1 VARASARACFFDNVT
16 ENKMKKIIAN
26 IFFCVISIM
35 SYAQD
40 QARLSWEMAEY
51 MCHSTTPITDP
62 VNGIAGYKV
71 YYSKDEGRPDPSS
84 EPSCVMNPSPCRDFE
99 YQNVITVEGVD
110 AKTATIVITEPG
122 TYYFAVTSV
131 KHDGKESCYS
141 NEGTKIITDATPS
154 KPTEFEIVL
163 RK

>member
-1 VARASARACFFDNVT
+1 VARVSTRARFFENVT
-16 ENKMKKIIAN
+16 EKKMKKIIAALL
-26 IFFCVISIM
+26 FFAVS

-40 QARLSWEMAEY
+40 QARLSWEMSEY

-84 EPSCVMNPSPCRDFE
+84 EPSCVANPTPCRDFE

-131 KHDGKESCYS
+131 KHDGRESCYS
-141 NEGTKIITDATPS
+141 NEGSKVITDATPS

-163 RK
+163 NKN